1 MKKLFKKLYRE
12 TAFIHS
18 LAASAF
24 VYTIAEAC
32 LNGHLENCKCASHA
46 NRDRPRKEAESV
58 WGGCSVNPIFAS
70 RFVEKFLQLKK
81 KGDNPSN
88 IMKYNSQIGLRV
100 ARRSTQMVCKCHGL
114 SGNNYILQN
123 ILNKQ
128 FGKFIGS
135 CTQQVCF
142 DRLKP
147 FSTVAKKLK
156 ESYFHAIPV
165 EPDNTLH
172 YFPKYR
178 KKKQL
183 LFIDSTPNY
192 CDWHKN
198 WGLSIAGRQCKDVNN
213 CATLCC
219 SNSYVKTIKVVN
231 ENCKCQW
238 RNDSLFEL
246 HCNKCPIELTEYY
259 CA

>member
-1 MKKLFKKLYRE
+1 MVERAAIAKKIVSTEKVVAGNFEGNQRVNFEYLPNGVQVSFGVQFPTRTTRKCFRFEQWNCSTSHMKKLFKKLYRE

-88 IMKYNSQIGLRV
+88 IMKYNSQIGVRV

-114 SGNNYILQN
+114 SGKNYI
-123 ILNKQ
+123 
-128 FGKFIGS
+128 
-135 CTQQVCF
+135 T
-142 DRLKP
+142 
-147 FSTVAKKLK
+147 
-156 ESYFHAIPV
+156 
-165 EPDNTLH
+165 H
-172 YFPKYR
+172 YSR
-178 KKKQL
+178 KS
-183 LFIDSTPNY
+183 DS
-192 CDWHKN
+192 
-198 WGLSIAGRQCKDVNN
+198 
-213 CATLCC
+213 
-219 SNSYVKTIKVVN
+219 
-231 ENCKCQW
+231 
-238 RNDSLFEL
+238 NDIMS
-246 HCNKCPIELTEYY
+246 
-259 CA
+259 